1 MSREIKFRAWDNYS
15 KSFIEDDEYLI
26 GLNGKFYRMDFYSG
40 IENYE
45 DGNLIWN
52 ELDNITL
59 SQFTGLLDKNGKE
72 IYEGDLLKRFG
83 ETKILICDGK
93 EIYSPHCEISKAV
106 FVEGCFQVV
115 ILAQKNS
122 YFGKIPSNPRIF
134 FKPDVYLEVIGNIY
148 QNPELLGGENG

>member
-1 MSREIKFRAWDNYS
+1 MSREIKFRAWDNNS

-72 IYEGDLLKRFG
+72 IFEGD
-83 ETKILICDGK
+83 ILIFYIRVDADIDDAGQVYKCKGQVIFDNGAFIIQNIEPK
-93 EIYSPHCEISKAV
+93 VRPFFYYDWDKMKIGEHCEELSV
-106 FVEGCFQVV
+106 G
-115 ILAQKNS
+115 
-122 YFGKIPSNPRIF
+122 
-134 FKPDVYLEVIGNIY
+134 GNIY
-148 QNPELLGGENG
+148 LHPELLGGENE